1 MFRLGRVGSCGA
13 VVCAPASSPSLPLV
27 LLLDLFATRVRTRK
41 RSSIV
46 RHDVSTT
53 TSPPYTYFNDDAQ
66 GHAVENADLAAACGR
81 RLTEGQPAR
90 LTPCFA
96 GTVVS

>member
-1 MFRLGRVGSCGA
+1 MARYVCVGFLTFIA
-13 VVCAPASSPSLPLV
+13 LV

-53 TSPPYTYFNDDAQ
+53 TSPP
-66 GHAVENADLAAACGR
+66 
-81 RLTEGQPAR
+81 
-90 LTPCFA
+90 
-96 GTVVS
+96 

>member
-1 MFRLGRVGSCGA
+1 MARY
-13 VVCAPASSPSLPLV
+13 VCAGFLTFIALV

-90 LTPCFA
+90 LTPASA